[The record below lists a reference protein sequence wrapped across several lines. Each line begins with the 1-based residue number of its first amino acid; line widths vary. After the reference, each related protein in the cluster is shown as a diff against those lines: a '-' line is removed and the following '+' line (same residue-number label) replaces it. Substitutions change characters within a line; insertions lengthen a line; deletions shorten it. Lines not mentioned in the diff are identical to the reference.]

1 MPETAIGSAAAAG
14 SDCWAAHYSPDRWAH
29 ESSMVLSHFGDLD
42 AADEEHLHL
51 ALDRT
56 AQSGR
61 KGTHRGH
68 RSRIFAVA
76 SQLIYL
82 ADWMAQ
88 DEGDALVV
96 LGG

>member
-1 MPETAIGSAAAAG
+1 MI
-14 SDCWAAHYSPDRWAH
+14 
-29 ESSMVLSHFGDLD
+29 LSRFGDLD

-61 KGTHRGH
+61 KGAHRGH
-68 RSRIFAVA
+68 RSRVFAA
-76 SQLIYL
+76 TSQLVYL
-82 ADWMAQ
+82 ADRMAQ

-96 LGG
+96 VGG